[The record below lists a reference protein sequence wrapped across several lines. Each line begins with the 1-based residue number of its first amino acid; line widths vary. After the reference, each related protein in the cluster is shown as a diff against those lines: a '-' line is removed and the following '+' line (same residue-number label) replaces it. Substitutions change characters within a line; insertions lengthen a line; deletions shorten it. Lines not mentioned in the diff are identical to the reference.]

1 MAGEHKNLTGANLHY
16 PLGRHPYPC
25 DLDDNTANAYRI
37 YEDGGNDDYL
47 NITTENGAEAVKI
60 GNTDTNPKLLQLGSG
75 NVGLGTSAPDKKL
88 EINAASGGH
97 IRLTHNDA
105 DGSAAIYCD
114 AEISSAGYLAF
125 RTSAAKGQGAVI
137 TKTVVQSESTAS
149 NVTYT
154 AAVLLSGYIIR
165 DPAGSSRADVTPTAA
180 QLVAVVPSAAVND
193 SFRFIIKNAADASE
207 PITLTGGTNVTITG
221 TATIAQNNT
230 KEWLCVLTNVGSG
243 TEAATIYSLG
253 SWTH

>member
-1 MAGEHKNLTGANLHY
+1 MTGIDLHDPKGKGPDY
-16 PLGRHPYPC
+16 L
-25 DLDDNTANAYRI
+25 DLEDNVAEAYKI
-37 YEDGGNDDYL
+37 YEDDNDHDYILISTTNSSETISFGN
-47 NITTENGAEAVKI
+47 A
-60 GNTDTNPKLLQLGSG
+60 DTNPKVVQLGTG
-75 NVGLGTSAPDKKL
+75 KVGLGTSAPDKKL

-97 IRLTHNDA
+97 LRLTHNDA
-105 DGSAAIYCD
+105 DGSAATFCD

-165 DPAGSSRADVTPTAA
+165 DPAGGSRSDVTPTAA
-180 QLVAVVPSAAVND
+180 QLVAVIPSAAVND

-253 SWTH
+253 TWTH